1 MAAKVKVKDNIV
13 PLPGVKI
20 PAKKIKKSIWLKP
33 GPLMVIILFSF
44 VLYSFGLQIIKMQ
57 GNIHTMA
64 NIQAQITSIEK
75 QNIEL
80 KKEIQRF
87 QTNGYIE
94 REAREKLGLVKPGEK
109 VIIEVVP
116 GKEVSP

>member
-1 MAAKVKVKDNIV
+1 MNSTIKAKDNLI
-13 PLPGVKI
+13 PLPGVKVS
-20 PAKKIKKSIWLKP
+20 AKKAKRSVWLKP
-33 GPLMVIILFSF
+33 GPLVAILLLSF
-44 VLYSFGLQIIKMQ
+44 VLYSFGLEIIKMQ
-57 GNIHTMA
+57 DNVDTMA
-64 NIQAQITSIEK
+64 KIQAQITSIEK
-75 QNIEL
+75 QNIQL

-116 GKEVSP
+116 SKEVSP

>member
-1 MAAKVKVKDNIV
+1 MASNVKAKDNIV
-13 PLPGVKI
+13 PLPGVKT
-20 PAKKIKKSIWLKP
+20 PAKKVKKRSWLKP
-33 GPLMVIILFSF
+33 GPMIAILLLSF

-57 GNIHTMA
+57 ENVHTMA
-64 NIQAQITSIEK
+64 KIQAQITSIEK
-75 QNIEL
+75 QNLEL

-87 QTNGYIE
+87 QTSEYIE

-109 VIIEVVP
+109 VIIEVEP

>member
-1 MAAKVKVKDNIV
+1 MASTVKAKDNIV

-20 PAKKIKKSIWLKP
+20 PAKKVKKSVWLKP
-33 GPLMVIILFSF
+33 GPLMVFVLLSF

-57 GNIHTMA
+57 ENVHTMA
-64 NIQAQITSIEK
+64 KIQAQITSIEK
-75 QNIEL
+75 QNIQL